1 MVEQIGQTII
11 RGMLSTRETLYVLPS
26 YSTSGA
32 NGMFLASPSDYGS
45 DVMVTTDYS
54 SYISCSG
61 YDAHCGFRPV
71 VCLNSEVSIT
81 DNGDGSVTLK

>member
-1 MVEQIGQTII
+1 
-11 RGMLSTRETLYVLPS
+11 
-26 YSTSGA
+26 
-32 NGMFLASPSDYGS
+32 MFLASPSDYGS